1 MGIGGGRK
9 RVRAVRR
16 LRGSNGERGEGCQ
29 CQWEVPEKAGRI
41 KERRCEKGRCA
52 LKLLLVSEISH
63 RQALSLVRR
72 LQHLQCFR
80 FAPPPTRSRG
90 RVGVLSLQLV
100 AFYIHPLYVLVNYKL
115 IDR

>member
-1 MGIGGGRK
+1 MGIGGG
-9 RVRAVRR
+9 
-16 LRGSNGERGEGCQ
+16 GSEYGPCGGCVVATVSGGEGCQ

-80 FAPPPTRSRG
+80 FAPPSNTQQRKSRCSVVA
-90 RVGVLSLQLV
+90 VGCFLHSPIVCS
-100 AFYIHPLYVLVNYKL
+100 
-115 IDR
+115 R